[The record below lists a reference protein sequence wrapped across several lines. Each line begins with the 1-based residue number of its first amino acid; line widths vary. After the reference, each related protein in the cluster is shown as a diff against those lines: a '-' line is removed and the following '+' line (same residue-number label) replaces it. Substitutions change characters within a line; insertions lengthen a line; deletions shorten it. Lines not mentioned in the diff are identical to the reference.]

1 MRPVSSILFACLIV
15 ASPAWLVAAS
25 KEAEIISFEKHVRPI
40 LKAHCLE
47 CHGEGEETEGELDL
61 RLRRFILKGGDS
73 GAGFVAGKPEE
84 SPLYERTLEQEMPPG
99 DTKLTE
105 EELATIK
112 KWIATGAQTLRP
124 EPETIAKGV
133 YLTEGERTFWSFQ
146 PIKNPKVP
154 TVKHSKRV
162 RTPVDAFLLRKLEE
176 KKMTFSP
183 DADRRTLIRRVSFD
197 LLGLPPSPKEVE
209 QFVNDKDPK
218 AYEKLIDR
226 LLASPHYGER
236 WGRHWLDVV
245 GYADSEG
252 FTIQDPVRKHSYKYR
267 DYVIRSFNKD
277 KPFDLFI
284 QEQIAGD
291 EMIKQPF
298 KNLTPDQT
306 EKLIATG
313 YMRMVADGTASGGV
327 DDGIARNQVM
337 ADAIQVV
344 GSSLLGLTLSCSQC
358 HNHRYDPIPQ
368 TDYYHLRAIFEPAYD
383 WKHWKKP
390 SQRLVSLYTDDD
402 RKKAAEIEV
411 EAKKVDAKRNAK
423 AKELIEEAL
432 VDQLEQHVPKEFH
445 KSLRDAYYTAAAK
458 RSKEQTALLKKY
470 PVILKISQGSLYLYD
485 REINVK
491 KSQLN
496 AEYAKK
502 TKQYIARAR
511 EAELKKIPAES
522 QAAAKAAA
530 IQVAAKRND
539 AQKKLLEKFP
549 NVDVTIANLDKYD
562 SKGAAELKQLKAK
575 IAKLVPRAPQLTKLS
590 DEAKAIRAKK
600 PKEEF
605 VRALFETPGVVPDT
619 FFFSRGNHSSP
630 EQKVEPAVLTIT
642 SLHGSYQIPLND
654 EKLPTTGRRLAYA
667 RYLTSGK
674 HPLVAR
680 VLVNRFWMLHF
691 GKGIVATTGDF
702 GLLGDRPSHPEL
714 LDWLATEF
722 MNNGWSLK
730 KLHRTMMTSTAYRQ
744 QLRTIPPQ
752 GDTDPDNR
760 LLSGMSLHRLEAEV
774 LRDSILKISGNLNT
788 KQFGEAIPVTEDRVG
803 QIVIGIENL
812 NAGRPGAKIDMKGE
826 EYRRSV
832 YVQVRRS
839 KPLAMLDM
847 FDAPRMSPNCETRPS
862 STVAPQALLLMNNE
876 FVIDQSLLFARRV
889 KKEAVD
895 DLEAQI
901 AFAWEEAFSLKPDS
915 QEIASAVEFLNDQTK
930 ILSEHPGAQSRL
942 KKQKDLTPQ
951 MQALASFCQSLL
963 SSNQFLYVD

>member
-1 MRPVSSILFACLIV
+1 MRPVSSILSACLIV
-15 ASPAWLVAAS
+15 SSPVWAWAAS

-73 GAGFVAGKPEE
+73 GAGFVVGKPEE
-84 SPLYERTLEQEMPPG
+84 SPLYERTLSQEMPPG

-105 EELATIK
+105 QELETIK
-112 KWIATGAQTLRP
+112 KWIISGAQTLRP

-133 YLTEGERTFWSFQ
+133 YLTETERTFWSFQ
-146 PIKNPKVP
+146 PIRNPKVP
-154 TVKHSKRV
+154 VVKHSDRV
-162 RTPVDAFLLRKLEE
+162 RTPIDAFLLRKLEE
-176 KKMTFSP
+176 KNMTFSP
-183 DADRRTLIRRVSFD
+183 DADRRTLIRRATFD
-197 LLGLPPSPKEVE
+197 LLGLPPSTQEVE
-209 QFVNDKDPK
+209 QFVNDKDPR

-267 DYVIRSFNKD
+267 DYVIKSFNKD
-277 KPFDLFI
+277 KPFDQFI
-284 QEQIAGD
+284 REQLAGD
-291 EMIKQPF
+291 EMLTPPY
-298 KNLTPDQT
+298 KNLTAEQT

-313 YMRMVADGTASGGV
+313 YLRMVADGTASSGV
-327 DDGIARNQVM
+327 DEGIARNQVM
-337 ADAIQVV
+337 ADTLQVV
-344 GSSLLGLTLSCSQC
+344 GSSLLGLTLSCAQC

-390 SQRLVSLYTDDD
+390 SQRLISLYTDED
-402 RKKAAEIEV
+402 RKKAAEIEA
-411 EAKKVDAKRNAK
+411 EAKKIDALRSKK

-432 VDQLEQHVPKEFH
+432 VDQLQQHAPKELH
-445 KSLRDAYYTAAAK
+445 KALRDAYYTAAGK
-458 RSKEQTALLKKY
+458 RTKEQTALLKKY

-485 REINVK
+485 REINIK
-491 KSQLN
+491 KNKLLS
-496 AEYAKK
+496 EYNKK
-502 TKQYIARAR
+502 TKQYIASAR
-511 EAELKKIPAES
+511 EAELEKIPAKDRS
-522 QAAAKAAA
+522 AVKAAA
-530 IQVAAKRND
+530 IQAASKRNE
-539 AQKKLLEKFP
+539 AQKKLLAKYP
-549 NVDVTIANLDKYD
+549 RVDVTLENLEKYNAD
-562 SKGAAELKQLKAK
+562 AAAELKQLKAK
-575 IAKLVPRAPQLTKLS
+575 IDKLVPRAPQLTKLS
-590 DEAKAIRAKK
+590 DQAKAIRARK

-619 FFFSRGNHSSP
+619 FFFSRGNHTSP
-630 EQKVEPAVLTIT
+630 EQKLEPAVLTIT
-642 SLHGSYQIPLND
+642 SLQGGCQIPVND

-680 VLVNRFWMLHF
+680 VLVNRFWMHHF
-691 GKGIVATTGDF
+691 GRGIVATPGDF
-702 GLLGDRPSHPEL
+702 GLLGDRPTHPEL
-714 LDWLATEF
+714 LDWLATNF
-722 MNNGWSLK
+722 MSQGWSLK
-730 KLHRTMMTSTAYRQ
+730 NLHRTIMTSTAYRQ
-744 QLRTIPPQ
+744 QLRSIPPQ
-752 GDTDPDNR
+752 GDLDPDNK
-760 LLSGMSLHRLEAEV
+760 LLSGMSLRRLEAEV
-774 LRDSILKISGNLNT
+774 LRDSILKISGMLNT
-788 KQFGEAIPVTEDRVG
+788 KQFGEAIPVMDDQVG

-812 NAGRPGAKIDMKGE
+812 SAGRPGAVIDMKGE
-826 EYRRSV
+826 QYRRSV

-876 FVIDQSLLFARRV
+876 FVIEQSLLFARRV
-889 KKEAVD
+889 KKEAGE
-895 DLEAQI
+895 DLRAQVV
-901 AFAWEEAFSLKPDS
+901 FAWEEAFSLQPDD
-915 QEIASAVEFLNDQTK
+915 QEVASAVEFIEDQTK
-930 ILSEHPGAQSRL
+930 ILSEHPGAKART
-942 KKQKDLTPQ
+942 KKQKDLTPRL
-951 MQALASFCQSLL
+951 QALASFCQSLL

>member
-146 PIKNPKVP
+146 PIENPKVP

-162 RTPVDAFLLRKLEE
+162 RTPIDAFLLRKLEE

-313 YMRMVADGTASGGV
+313 YMRMVADGTASSGV

-390 SQRLVSLYTDDD
+390 NQRLVSLYTDDD

-411 EAKKVDAKRNAK
+411 EAKKVDAKRNAR

-432 VDQLEQHVPKEFH
+432 VDQLEQHVPKELH

-458 RSKEQTALLKKY
+458 RTKEQTALLKKY

-642 SLHGSYQIPLND
+642 SLQGSYQIPIND

-730 KLHRTMMTSTAYRQ
+730 KLHRMMMTSTAYRQ

-812 NAGRPGAKIDMKGE
+812 SAGRPGAKIDMKGE

-889 KKEAVD
+889 KKEAGD

-901 AFAWEEAFSLKPDS
+901 AFAWEEAFAQKPDS

-930 ILSEHPGAQSRL
+930 ILSAHPGAQSRL